1 MNPGG
6 TAARKDS
13 EMAGIQVFKTLAD
26 ALRAG
31 YTVYDRTEHGYLVRT
46 RTAAG
51 WAMAIVT
58 CR

>member
-1 MNPGG
+1 
-6 TAARKDS
+6 
-13 EMAGIQVFKTLAD
+13 MAGVMVFKTLAD

-31 YTVYDRTEHGYLVRT
+31 YHVYDRTEHGYLVRT

-51 WAMAIVT
+51 WAMAIVS